1 MKEKNIIKS
10 YFKKFLTIVLAVALV
25 VSLGTPAMEVHA
37 GNDTTVIRSNG
48 RTFYLKTYRK
58 KDYSCLLYTS
68 ALHWKCIL
76 IPMRQMQQRLPQ
88 AIQLLL

>member
-58 KDYSCLLYTS
+58 KDYREKACLYQQTS
-68 ALHWKCIL
+68 KGKKLVAKTGYSYYG
-76 IPMRQMQQRLPQ
+76 MSY
-88 AIQLLL
+88 AFSY